1 MNESD
6 DQTIQNAI
14 QKKAL
19 QKQLDEFQML
29 SAIYC
34 NPGELQVD
42 DYSCIDNLNSYI
54 NGETDRLNTK
64 LDYRFE
70 LPLLPDQKVQI
81 LVELPHLYPALEMPR
96 IVIRSAVIPR
106 EQERRLTDRIVQYI
120 EEEVVE
126 RDEAYVYQVVCWIQD
141 NFTALKASTGEKKEQ
156 IATSCQRATAGNV
169 PIVFERLWI
178 YSHHLKS
185 KMKRQTIIKTARDLK
200 LTGFSRPGKP
210 AIICVEGHQADTQE
224 FWRTIKPLKWQKIQ
238 IKFNETKETVDG
250 SENEMADLRHFAA
263 GFREELF
270 CEMDEDSDTEDQP
283 MSMSLFMKFLE
294 KHNCGYIKKEL
305 GYCTQ
310 LLLPPSASTA
320 SNTGTSTGY
329 KQLQKV
335 AIGDQDGVLQVFS
348 MKKDELQVHFKTLPN
363 EKIASVKLGG
373 QSGSVADKIFTASEN
388 KVRGFNKKGK
398 LFLAFE
404 TSLTETIRSMCVS
417 GSDLL
422 VCGNHVYNHYR
433 DCKEIGSYLCG
444 DVIVDVAALCPN
456 NTSRLIT
463 VLACSGRVLRILEH
477 ARVRQTLELESVPTV
492 LYVPKGI
499 GDRILCGFS
508 DGSVI
513 LFHLN
518 LLSTEVKREVLVA
531 DREGEGILSAITSLA
546 TYDLSGDGKEE
557 LIVGRRDGTLQ
568 VFAMNSDEYQFEME
582 CTQIY
587 HDNFN
592 ESISALQGGC
602 VGATNYT
609 EIVVCTYSGRI
620 FGLTTQCISKS
631 LGDNGTRGSEKQ
643 AGTPIDSSAKL
654 QRIRAEIY
662 ELEQTIAKERER
674 YQLSTQALSSG
685 LSAIPMLP
693 INDSFVLSKEDATF
707 LLSLEIPTPI
717 EHVLLQCDAPI
728 TLLDVEKNTAVVS
741 FSECDKL
748 SGNSLLASYRCQL
761 NTNRID
767 LKFRTIE
774 GQTGTLQVYITPNLQ
789 PKCCQLKRYPIKP
802 LSLHMIVHNATDETL
817 ARPMNTLTLR
827 GPYSQAEMHNWMIN
841 SIPELP
847 EKLYESGNVVYTF
860 RHVFIGTLLICEY
873 GKGEATFRSDN
884 ITTISILKD
893 FITKEATK
901 KRIKLE
907 ISTSINESTIPSL
920 IKLIEPKIVHYN
932 KLTKDY
938 QLTQALLDLDI
949 RDDEEFNTLSEEYRS
964 LIRNQQ
970 AIGAEF
976 RKQPTILNRIYGILT
991 DLYID
996 KFKFKGVNVKMKL
1009 PQLIELLENY
1019 SYDELVQFYSVVKA
1033 GDEELGDG

>member
-1 MNESD
+1 M
-6 DQTIQNAI
+6 
-14 QKKAL
+14 
-19 QKQLDEFQML
+19 
-29 SAIYC
+29 
-34 NPGELQVD
+34 ELELTRVD
-42 DYSCIDNLNSYI
+42 Y
-54 NGETDRLNTK
+54 T
-64 LDYRFE
+64 
-70 LPLLPDQKVQI
+70 
-81 LVELPHLYPALEMPR
+81 
-96 IVIRSAVIPR
+96 
-106 EQERRLTDRIVQYI
+106 
-120 EEEVVE
+120 
-126 RDEAYVYQVVCWIQD
+126 
-141 NFTALKASTGEKKEQ
+141 
-156 IATSCQRATAGNV
+156 NV
-169 PIVFERLWI
+169 G
-178 YSHHLKS
+178 
-185 KMKRQTIIKTARDLK
+185 
-200 LTGFSRPGKP
+200 LTGP
-210 AIICVEGHQADTQE
+210 
-224 FWRTIKPLKWQKIQ
+224 
-238 IKFNETKETVDG
+238 
-250 SENEMADLRHFAA
+250 
-263 GFREELF
+263 
-270 CEMDEDSDTEDQP
+270 
-283 MSMSLFMKFLE
+283 
-294 KHNCGYIKKEL
+294 NCL
-305 GYCTQ
+305 Q
-310 LLLPPSASTA
+310 LLPPA
-320 SNTGTSTGY
+320 TSGSSSGPNSGY
-329 KQLQKV
+329 KQQQKV

-363 EKIASVKLGG
+363 EKIASVKLAG
-373 QSGSVADKIFTASEN
+373 QAGSVADKIFTASEN

-404 TSLTETIRSMCVS
+404 TNLTETIRSMCVS
-417 GSDLL
+417 GNDLL

-433 DCKEIGSYLCG
+433 DCKEVGSYLCG

-463 VLACSGRVLRILEH
+463 VLACTGRVLRILEH
-477 ARVRQTLELESVPTV
+477 ARVRQTLEVDSVPTV
-492 LYVPKGI
+492 LYVPKGL
-499 GDRILCGFS
+499 GDRLLCGFS
-508 DGSVI
+508 DGTVV
-513 LFHLN
+513 LFHFN
-518 LLSTEVKREVLVA
+518 LVSSEVKREMLVDERDGDA
-531 DREGEGILSAITSLA
+531 VPSAITCIA
-546 TYDLSGDGKEE
+546 TYDLSGDGKDE

-587 HDNFN
+587 KENFN
-592 ESISALQGGC
+592 ESISTLQGGC

-631 LGDNGTRGSEKQ
+631 MSDSLTHAERATGS
-643 AGTPIDSSAKL
+643 DSSAKL
-654 QRIRAEIY
+654 LRIRAEIY

-693 INDSFVLSKEDATF
+693 INDSFVLLKDDATF

-761 NTNRID
+761 NTNRIE

-774 GQTGTLQVYITPNLQ
+774 GQSGTLQVYITPNLQ

-802 LSLHMIVHNATDETL
+802 LSLHMIIHNASDEML
-817 ARPMNTLTLR
+817 VRPMNTLTLR
-827 GPYSQAEMHNWMIN
+827 GPFSQAEMHNWMIN

-847 EKLYESGNVVYTF
+847 EKLYESGKVQYTF
-860 RHVFIGTLLICEY
+860 RHVFIGTLLVCEY
-873 GKGEATFRSDN
+873 GKGEAIFRSDN
-884 ITTISILKD
+884 ISTISILKD

-938 QLTQALLDLDI
+938 QLAQALIDLDI

-964 LIRNQQ
+964 LISNQQ
-970 AIGAEF
+970 EIGIEF

-996 KFKFKGVNVKMKL
+996 KFKFKGVNVKTKL
-1009 PQLIELLENY
+1009 PQLIELLDNY
-1019 SYDELVQFYSVVKA
+1019 SYDELVQFYSVIKA
-1033 GDEELGDG
+1033 SDEEMSEI

>member
-1 MNESD
+1 M
-6 DQTIQNAI
+6 
-14 QKKAL
+14 
-19 QKQLDEFQML
+19 
-29 SAIYC
+29 
-34 NPGELQVD
+34 ELELTRVD
-42 DYSCIDNLNSYI
+42 Y
-54 NGETDRLNTK
+54 T
-64 LDYRFE
+64 
-70 LPLLPDQKVQI
+70 
-81 LVELPHLYPALEMPR
+81 
-96 IVIRSAVIPR
+96 
-106 EQERRLTDRIVQYI
+106 
-120 EEEVVE
+120 
-126 RDEAYVYQVVCWIQD
+126 
-141 NFTALKASTGEKKEQ
+141 
-156 IATSCQRATAGNV
+156 NV
-169 PIVFERLWI
+169 G
-178 YSHHLKS
+178 
-185 KMKRQTIIKTARDLK
+185 
-200 LTGFSRPGKP
+200 LTGP
-210 AIICVEGHQADTQE
+210 
-224 FWRTIKPLKWQKIQ
+224 
-238 IKFNETKETVDG
+238 N
-250 SENEMADLRHFAA
+250 
-263 GFREELF
+263 
-270 CEMDEDSDTEDQP
+270 
-283 MSMSLFMKFLE
+283 SL
-294 KHNCGYIKKEL
+294 
-305 GYCTQ
+305 Q
-310 LLLPPSASTA
+310 LLPPSASTA
-320 SNTGTSTGY
+320 SSSGGGH
-329 KQLQKV
+329 KQQQKV
-335 AIGDQDGVLQVFS
+335 AIGDQDGVLQLFS
-348 MKKDELQVHFKTLPN
+348 MKKDELQVHFKTLPS

-373 QSGSVADKIFTASEN
+373 QAGSVADKIFTASEN

-433 DCKEIGSYLCG
+433 DCKEVGSYLCG

-463 VLACSGRVLRILEH
+463 VLACSGRVLRVLEH
-477 ARVRQTLELESVPTV
+477 ARVRQTLELDSVPTV

-531 DREGEGILSAITSLA
+531 DREGEGILSAVTCLA
-546 TYDLSGDGKEE
+546 TYDLSVDGKEE

-587 HDNFN
+587 RDNFS
-592 ESISALQGGC
+592 ESISAVQGGC

-631 LGDNGTRGSEKQ
+631 LGDNGSRSAEKL
-643 AGTPIDSSAKL
+643 AGTPVDTSAKL

-693 INDSFVLSKEDATF
+693 INDAFLLSKDDATY

-789 PKCCQLKRYPIKP
+789 PKCCQLKRYPIAP
-802 LSLHMIVHNATDETL
+802 LSLHMIVHNATDEML

-827 GPYSQAEMHNWMIN
+827 GPFSQAEMHNWMIN

-847 EKLYESGNVVYTF
+847 EKLYESGKVAYTF
-860 RHVFIGTLLICEY
+860 RHVFIGTLLVCEY

-884 ITTISILKD
+884 ISTISILKD

-920 IKLIEPKIVHYN
+920 IKLIEPMILHYN

-938 QLTQALLDLDI
+938 QLAQALLDLDI
-949 RDDEEFNTLSEEYRS
+949 RDDDEFNTLSEEYRS

-970 AIGAEF
+970 TIGAEF

-996 KFKFKGVNVKMKL
+996 KFKFKGVNVKTKL

>member
-1 MNESD
+1 M
-6 DQTIQNAI
+6 
-14 QKKAL
+14 
-19 QKQLDEFQML
+19 
-29 SAIYC
+29 
-34 NPGELQVD
+34 ELELTRVD
-42 DYSCIDNLNSYI
+42 Y
-54 NGETDRLNTK
+54 T
-64 LDYRFE
+64 
-70 LPLLPDQKVQI
+70 
-81 LVELPHLYPALEMPR
+81 
-96 IVIRSAVIPR
+96 
-106 EQERRLTDRIVQYI
+106 
-120 EEEVVE
+120 
-126 RDEAYVYQVVCWIQD
+126 
-141 NFTALKASTGEKKEQ
+141 
-156 IATSCQRATAGNV
+156 NV
-169 PIVFERLWI
+169 G
-178 YSHHLKS
+178 
-185 KMKRQTIIKTARDLK
+185 
-200 LTGFSRPGKP
+200 LTGP
-210 AIICVEGHQADTQE
+210 
-224 FWRTIKPLKWQKIQ
+224 
-238 IKFNETKETVDG
+238 
-250 SENEMADLRHFAA
+250 
-263 GFREELF
+263 
-270 CEMDEDSDTEDQP
+270 
-283 MSMSLFMKFLE
+283 
-294 KHNCGYIKKEL
+294 NCL
-305 GYCTQ
+305 Q
-310 LLLPPSASTA
+310 LLPPA
-320 SNTGTSTGY
+320 TGTPTVPAAGSNSGY
-329 KQLQKV
+329 KQQQKV

-373 QSGSVADKIFTASEN
+373 QAGSVPDKIFTASEN

-417 GSDLL
+417 GNDLL

-433 DCKEIGSYLCG
+433 DCKEVGSYLCG

-463 VLACSGRVLRILEH
+463 VLACSGRVLRVLEH

-492 LYVPKGI
+492 LYVPRGL

-531 DREGEGILSAITSLA
+531 EREGDGGILSAVTCLA

-587 HDNFN
+587 RDNFN
-592 ESISALQGGC
+592 ESISTLQGGC
-602 VGATNYT
+602 VGASNYT

-631 LGDNGTRGSEKQ
+631 LGDNGARTAEKL
-643 AGTPIDSSAKL
+643 AGTPIDTSAKL

-662 ELEQTIAKERER
+662 ELEQTIGKERER

-693 INDSFVLSKEDATF
+693 INDSFVLSKDDATF

-774 GQTGTLQVYITPNLQ
+774 GQSGTLQVYITPNLQ

-802 LSLHMIVHNATDETL
+802 LSLHVIVHNATDEML
-817 ARPMNTLTLR
+817 VRPMNTLTLR
-827 GPYSQAEMHNWMIN
+827 GPFSQAEMHNWLLN

-847 EKLYESGNVVYTF
+847 EKLYDGGKVQYTF
-860 RHVFIGTLLICEY
+860 QHVFIGTLLICEY
-873 GKGEATFRSDN
+873 GKGEAVFRSDN
-884 ITTISILKD
+884 ISTVSILKD

-920 IKLIEPKIVHYN
+920 VKLIEPKILHYN

-938 QLTQALLDLDI
+938 QLSQALLDLDI
-949 RDDEEFNTLSEEYRS
+949 RDDDEFNTLAEDYRA

-970 AIGAEF
+970 TIGTEF

-996 KFKFKGVNVKMKL
+996 KFKFKGVNVKTKL

-1019 SYDELVQFYSVVKA
+1019 DYDELVQFYSVVKA
-1033 GDEELGDG
+1033 GDDEAGDV

>member
-1 MNESD
+1 M
-6 DQTIQNAI
+6 
-14 QKKAL
+14 
-19 QKQLDEFQML
+19 
-29 SAIYC
+29 
-34 NPGELQVD
+34 ELELTRVD
-42 DYSCIDNLNSYI
+42 Y
-54 NGETDRLNTK
+54 T
-64 LDYRFE
+64 
-70 LPLLPDQKVQI
+70 
-81 LVELPHLYPALEMPR
+81 
-96 IVIRSAVIPR
+96 
-106 EQERRLTDRIVQYI
+106 
-120 EEEVVE
+120 
-126 RDEAYVYQVVCWIQD
+126 
-141 NFTALKASTGEKKEQ
+141 
-156 IATSCQRATAGNV
+156 NV
-169 PIVFERLWI
+169 G
-178 YSHHLKS
+178 
-185 KMKRQTIIKTARDLK
+185 
-200 LTGFSRPGKP
+200 LTGP
-210 AIICVEGHQADTQE
+210 
-224 FWRTIKPLKWQKIQ
+224 
-238 IKFNETKETVDG
+238 
-250 SENEMADLRHFAA
+250 
-263 GFREELF
+263 
-270 CEMDEDSDTEDQP
+270 
-283 MSMSLFMKFLE
+283 
-294 KHNCGYIKKEL
+294 NCL
-305 GYCTQ
+305 Q
-310 LLLPPSASTA
+310 LLPPTTNITA
-320 SNTGTSTGY
+320 SGSSSGY
-329 KQLQKV
+329 KQQQKV

-363 EKIASVKLGG
+363 EKIAAVKLGG

-433 DCKEIGSYLCG
+433 DCKEVGSYLCG

-492 LYVPKGI
+492 LYAPKGI
-499 GDRILCGFS
+499 GDRILCGFT

-531 DREGEGILSAITSLA
+531 DREAEGMLSAVTCLA

-587 HDNFN
+587 RENFN

-609 EIVVCTYSGRI
+609 EIIVCTYSGRI

-631 LGDNGTRGSEKQ
+631 LGDNGTSAEKT

-693 INDSFVLSKEDATF
+693 INDSFVLSKDDATF

-774 GQTGTLQVYITPNLQ
+774 GQSGTLQVYITPNLQ

-802 LSLHMIVHNATDETL
+802 LSLHMIVHNATDEML
-817 ARPMNTLTLR
+817 ARPMNMLTLK
-827 GPYSQAEMHNWMIN
+827 GPFSQAEMHNWMIN

-847 EKLYESGNVVYTF
+847 EKLYESGKVQYTF
-860 RHVFIGTLLICEY
+860 RHVFIGTMLVCEY

-884 ITTISILKD
+884 ISTISILKD

-920 IKLIEPKIVHYN
+920 IKLIEPMILHYN

-938 QLTQALLDLDI
+938 QLAQALLDLDI
-949 RDDEEFNTLSEEYRS
+949 RDDDEFNTLAEEYRA

-970 AIGAEF
+970 SLGTEF

-996 KFKFKGVNVKMKL
+996 KFKFKGVNVKTKL
-1009 PQLIELLENY
+1009 PQLIELLDNY
-1019 SYDELVQFYSVVKA
+1019 SYDELVQFYSVAKA
-1033 GDEELGDG
+1033 GDEETGDA

>member
-1 MNESD
+1 M
-6 DQTIQNAI
+6 
-14 QKKAL
+14 
-19 QKQLDEFQML
+19 
-29 SAIYC
+29 
-34 NPGELQVD
+34 ELELTRVD
-42 DYSCIDNLNSYI
+42 Y
-54 NGETDRLNTK
+54 T
-64 LDYRFE
+64 
-70 LPLLPDQKVQI
+70 
-81 LVELPHLYPALEMPR
+81 
-96 IVIRSAVIPR
+96 
-106 EQERRLTDRIVQYI
+106 
-120 EEEVVE
+120 
-126 RDEAYVYQVVCWIQD
+126 
-141 NFTALKASTGEKKEQ
+141 
-156 IATSCQRATAGNV
+156 NV
-169 PIVFERLWI
+169 G
-178 YSHHLKS
+178 
-185 KMKRQTIIKTARDLK
+185 
-200 LTGFSRPGKP
+200 LTGP
-210 AIICVEGHQADTQE
+210 
-224 FWRTIKPLKWQKIQ
+224 
-238 IKFNETKETVDG
+238 N
-250 SENEMADLRHFAA
+250 
-263 GFREELF
+263 
-270 CEMDEDSDTEDQP
+270 
-283 MSMSLFMKFLE
+283 SL
-294 KHNCGYIKKEL
+294 
-305 GYCTQ
+305 Q
-310 LLLPPSASTA
+310 LLPPSASTA
-320 SNTGTSTGY
+320 STSGGGH
-329 KQLQKV
+329 KQQQKV
-335 AIGDQDGVLQVFS
+335 AIGDQDGVLQLFS
-348 MKKDELQVHFKTLPN
+348 MKKDELQVHFKTLPS

-373 QSGSVADKIFTASEN
+373 QAGSVADKIFTASEN

-433 DCKEIGSYLCG
+433 DCKEVGSYLCG

-463 VLACSGRVLRILEH
+463 VLACSGRVLRVLEH
-477 ARVRQTLELESVPTV
+477 ARVRQTLELDSVPTV

-531 DREGEGILSAITSLA
+531 DREGEGILSAVTCLA

-587 HDNFN
+587 RDNFS
-592 ESISALQGGC
+592 ESISAVQGGC

-631 LGDNGTRGSEKQ
+631 LGDNGSRSAEKL
-643 AGTPIDSSAKL
+643 AGTPVDTSAKL
-654 QRIRAEIY
+654 QRIRAEIN

-693 INDSFVLSKEDATF
+693 INDAFLLSKDDATY

-789 PKCCQLKRYPIKP
+789 PKCCQLKRYPIAP
-802 LSLHMIVHNATDETL
+802 LSLHMIVHNATDEML

-827 GPYSQAEMHNWMIN
+827 GPFSQAEMHNWMIN

-847 EKLYESGNVVYTF
+847 EKLYESGKVAYTF
-860 RHVFIGTLLICEY
+860 RHVFIGTLLVCEY

-884 ITTISILKD
+884 ISTISILKD

-920 IKLIEPKIVHYN
+920 IKLIEPMILHYN

-938 QLTQALLDLDI
+938 QLAQALLDLDI
-949 RDDEEFNTLSEEYRS
+949 RDDDEFNTLSEEYRS

-970 AIGAEF
+970 TIGAEF

-996 KFKFKGVNVKMKL
+996 KFKFKGVNVKTKL

>member
-1 MNESD
+1 M
-6 DQTIQNAI
+6 
-14 QKKAL
+14 
-19 QKQLDEFQML
+19 
-29 SAIYC
+29 
-34 NPGELQVD
+34 ELELTRVD
-42 DYSCIDNLNSYI
+42 Y
-54 NGETDRLNTK
+54 T
-64 LDYRFE
+64 
-70 LPLLPDQKVQI
+70 
-81 LVELPHLYPALEMPR
+81 
-96 IVIRSAVIPR
+96 
-106 EQERRLTDRIVQYI
+106 
-120 EEEVVE
+120 
-126 RDEAYVYQVVCWIQD
+126 
-141 NFTALKASTGEKKEQ
+141 
-156 IATSCQRATAGNV
+156 NV
-169 PIVFERLWI
+169 G
-178 YSHHLKS
+178 
-185 KMKRQTIIKTARDLK
+185 
-200 LTGFSRPGKP
+200 LTGP
-210 AIICVEGHQADTQE
+210 
-224 FWRTIKPLKWQKIQ
+224 
-238 IKFNETKETVDG
+238 
-250 SENEMADLRHFAA
+250 
-263 GFREELF
+263 
-270 CEMDEDSDTEDQP
+270 
-283 MSMSLFMKFLE
+283 
-294 KHNCGYIKKEL
+294 NCL
-305 GYCTQ
+305 Q
-310 LLLPPSASTA
+310 LLPPATNVSS
-320 SNTGTSTGY
+320 SGGSSSGY
-329 KQLQKV
+329 KQQQKV

-417 GSDLL
+417 GNDLL

-433 DCKEIGSYLCG
+433 DCKEVGSYLCG

-531 DREGEGILSAITSLA
+531 DREGEGILSAVTCIA

-587 HDNFN
+587 RDNFN
-592 ESISALQGGC
+592 ESISALLGGC

-631 LGDNGTRGSEKQ
+631 LGDNGTRSEKI

-693 INDSFVLSKEDATF
+693 INDSFVLCKEDATF

-802 LSLHMIVHNATDETL
+802 LSLHMIVHNATDEML
-817 ARPMNTLTLR
+817 ARPMNTLTLK
-827 GPYSQAEMHNWMIN
+827 GPFSQAEMHNWMIN

-847 EKLYESGNVVYTF
+847 EKLYESGKVQYTF
-860 RHVFIGTLLICEY
+860 RHVFIGTMLICEY

-884 ITTISILKD
+884 ISTISILKD

-920 IKLIEPKIVHYN
+920 IKLIEPMILHYN

-938 QLTQALLDLDI
+938 QLAQALLDLDI
-949 RDDEEFNTLSEEYRS
+949 RDDEEFNTLSDEYRS

-970 AIGAEF
+970 AIGIEF

-996 KFKFKGVNVKMKL
+996 KFKFKGVNVKTKL

-1033 GDEELGDG
+1033 GDEDIGDV